1 MTSSNFTHLKS
12 ILLIDDDE
20 SSNFLNTIF
29 INKLDLDIDVHATLN
44 GQEGLDFIMNNGDFE
59 GDDVLSTPCMI
70 MLDINMPLMNG
81 WQFMEKYEELV
92 PKSLKEQ
99 IFIVLVTISDSIEDK
114 RKAKENPYINEFI
127 QKPLSDIKFKKLI
140 NKHFKEVIV

>member
-1 MTSSNFTHLKS
+1 MSNFSHLNS

-29 INKLDLDIDVHATLN
+29 INKLNVDIDVHSTLN
-44 GQEGLDFIMNNGDFE
+44 GQEGLDFIMNKGDFE
-59 GDDVLSTPCMI
+59 GDDKLSTPCMI
-70 MLDINMPLMNG
+70 MLDINMPLMDG
-81 WQFMEKYEELV
+81 WQFMEKYDELV
-92 PKSLKEQ
+92 PEEIKKN
-99 IFIVLVTISDSIEDK
+99 IFIVLVTISDSDEDK

-140 NKHFKEVIV
+140 NKHFKEVVA

>member
-1 MTSSNFTHLKS
+1 MNNFSHLNS

-20 SSNFLNTIF
+20 SSNFLNTIL
-29 INKLDLDIDVHATLN
+29 INKLNVDIDVHSTLN
-44 GQEGLDFIMNNGDFE
+44 GQEGLDFIMNKGDFE
-59 GDDVLSTPCMI
+59 GDDKLATPCMI

-81 WQFMEKYEELV
+81 WQFMEKYDELV
-92 PKSLKEQ
+92 PEEIKKD
-99 IFIVLVTISDSIEDK
+99 IFIVLVTISDSEEDK

-140 NKHFKEVIV
+140 NKHFKEVAA